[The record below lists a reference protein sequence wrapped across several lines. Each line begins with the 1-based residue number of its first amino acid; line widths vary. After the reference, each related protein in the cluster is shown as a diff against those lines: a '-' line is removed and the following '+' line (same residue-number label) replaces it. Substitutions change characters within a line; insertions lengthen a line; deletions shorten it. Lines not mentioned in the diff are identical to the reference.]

1 MSRLLKDYSEREKF
15 LTEAMGECWHEKVSE
30 FFPGV
35 ICISCGAY
43 SEDDNYR
50 YDFSTPEGFFKLWK
64 WAQKQTWWKKFIE
77 PIGKIVCDCG
87 ECNDC
92 MIDTHWVDPDL
103 FADIIYEFLI
113 TNNEV

>member
-1 MSRLLKDYSEREKF
+1 MNLKRDKF
-15 LTEAMGECWHEKVSE
+15 LTEQLGECWHDVQPTKFFSDGCPVSIRCSKCNE
-30 FFPGV
+30 PAT
-35 ICISCGAY
+35 IY
-43 SEDDNYR
+43 NN
-50 YDFSTPEGFFKLWK
+50 FSTWKDFGKLWK

-92 MIDTHWVDPDL
+92 MIDTHWIDPDI
-103 FADIIYEFLI
+103 FADTIYEFLI